1 MVKFNSLNK
10 VSCSRF
16 PGGFGLIH
24 FSFLQEAFKL
34 KEQMSL
40 TANMVAA
47 AGVDLTAKI
56 CEEVDGLTS
65 WIEFFAEVFDKCRVY
80 DL

>member
-1 MVKFNSLNK
+1 
-10 VSCSRF
+10 
-16 PGGFGLIH
+16 
-24 FSFLQEAFKL
+24 
-34 KEQMSL
+34 MSP
-40 TANMVAA
+40 TANVLAA

-65 WIEFFAEVFDKCRVY
+65 WIEFFAKVFDKCRVY

>member
-1 MVKFNSLNK
+1 MHFNSP
-10 VSCSRF
+10 S
-16 PGGFGLIH
+16 
-24 FSFLQEAFKL
+24 EAFKF
-34 KEQMSL
+34 KEQGVSS
-40 TANMVAA
+40 TANVLAPA